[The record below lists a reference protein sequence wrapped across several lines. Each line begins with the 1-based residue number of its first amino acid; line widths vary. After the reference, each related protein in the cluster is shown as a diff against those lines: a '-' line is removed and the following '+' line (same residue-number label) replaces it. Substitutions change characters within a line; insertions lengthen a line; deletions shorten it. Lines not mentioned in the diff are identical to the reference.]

1 MRLFKRVL
9 AIAIAVAPASVYA
22 GTTTYD
28 VNNPL
33 LWSHT
38 EGANSEAVFNFDYSN
53 YGIPLSTTG
62 GSQPRAMRLRA
73 NINSA
78 AAAVQGVTVSPTG
91 VALTGDYTIK
101 AHVWLNTF
109 GAFSAGGS
117 GGSGTTQFFG
127 VGSGYTGGVNYRAGA
142 TTGGGSGTWFAVD
155 NEGGFIPTSSTIRDF
170 SAFTGSGAVAANFV
184 TTASAY
190 AANSVDTTNPQDNA
204 NSYYKT
210 LFPSRDVTTLNN
222 GDLATKQNAIATAA
236 GVSPAPQTGTGVDG
250 GPLFAW
256 REYTIQRTGNTVT
269 FSIDNNLIATLT
281 NSPADGGTSITYFD
295 ATSGVSGIP
304 DLNFALVSDYSIT
317 TPDVVPEPAA
327 PSLVGVGALALVRR
341 RRRRA

>member
-1 MRLFKRVL
+1 MRFFKRVL
-9 AIAIAVAPASVYA
+9 AIALAVAPASVYA
-22 GTTTYD
+22 GTTSYD

-53 YGIPLSTTG
+53 YGIPLPAGAT
-62 GSQPRAMRLRA
+62 QARAMRLRA

-91 VALTGDYTIK
+91 VALTGDYTITS
-101 AHVWLNTF
+101 HVWLNTF
-109 GAFSAGGS
+109 GVFSATGTN
-117 GGSGTTQFFG
+117 GSGTTQFFG
-127 VGSGYTGGVNYRAGA
+127 VGSGYTSGVNYRAGA

-155 NEGGFIPTSSTIRDF
+155 SEGGFSATSTTIRDY

-190 AANSVDTTNPQDNA
+190 AASSVDTTNNPQDNA
-204 NSYYKT
+204 NTYYKN
-210 LFPSRDVTTLNN
+210 LFPSRDVTTINN

-236 GVSPAPQTGTGVDG
+236 GAGTPQSGTGVDG

-256 REYTIQRTGNTVT
+256 REYKIQRTGNTVT
-269 FSIDNNLIATLT
+269 FSLDNNLIATLT

-304 DLNFALVSDYSIT
+304 DLNFALVSDYTIT
-317 TPDVVPEPAA
+317 TPNVVPEPAA
-327 PSLVGVGALALVRR
+327 LSLVGVGALALVRR
-341 RRRRA
+341 RRRA